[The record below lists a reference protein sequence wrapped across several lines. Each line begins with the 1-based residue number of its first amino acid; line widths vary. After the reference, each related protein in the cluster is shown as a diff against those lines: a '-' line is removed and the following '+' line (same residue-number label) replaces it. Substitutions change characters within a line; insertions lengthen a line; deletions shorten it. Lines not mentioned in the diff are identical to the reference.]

1 MKLSGKTAI
10 ITGATSG
17 IGKAT
22 ALLFAEEGADLII
35 TGRRA
40 ELGQRVEAEIRQK
53 GVRCVFVEADH
64 TQADDCSRVVE
75 RTLAEFGRVDILF
88 NNAGI
93 VTEGT
98 AETTSDEIWNET
110 LAINV
115 TAVWR
120 MCKLVIPIMKRQG
133 GGVIVNNGSDWS
145 VVAGKNAFPYI
156 ASKGAIGMMTK
167 AMALDFARDNI
178 RVNAVCPGDTFVDR
192 WIQRD
197 FSEYSDAESLEKAIK
212 QKSAYLPMGRFGKPE
227 EIAKAVLFLASDDS
241 SFVTGHL
248 LLVDGGN
255 TAQ

>member
-1 MKLSGKTAI
+1 MKLKNKVAI

-22 ALLFAEEGADLII
+22 ALLFADEGADLVI
-35 TGRRA
+35 TGRRVG
-40 ELGQRVEAEIRQK
+40 LGKAVEAECRQR

-64 TQADDCSRVVE
+64 SKEEDCLRVVE
-75 RTLAEFGRVDILF
+75 TALKEFNHIDILF

-93 VTEGT
+93 VTKGT
-98 AETTSDEIWNET
+98 AETTSEEVWQET
-110 LAINV
+110 FDINV

-120 MCKLVIPIMKRQG
+120 MCKLVIPHMKKQG
-133 GGVIVNNGSDWS
+133 HGVIVNNGSDWS
-145 VVAGKNAFPYI
+145 VVAGKDAFPYVM
-156 ASKGAIGMMTK
+156 SKGAVGMMTK
-167 AMALDFARDNI
+167 AMALDFARDGI

-192 WIQRD
+192 WMEKGY
-197 FSEYSDAESLEKAIK
+197 FEGSDPVTLEEAVKES
-212 QKSAYLPMGRFGKPE
+212 SAYIPMGRFGKPE

-248 LLVDGGN
+248 LLADGGN